1 MQSFKI
7 KITTRNLLN
16 SCVEKNVRI
25 PFSFLNFHRQIRGL
39 RMKDIF
45 AEKKKKEI
53 KNKAK

>member
-16 SCVEKNVRI
+16 SCVEKNVHI